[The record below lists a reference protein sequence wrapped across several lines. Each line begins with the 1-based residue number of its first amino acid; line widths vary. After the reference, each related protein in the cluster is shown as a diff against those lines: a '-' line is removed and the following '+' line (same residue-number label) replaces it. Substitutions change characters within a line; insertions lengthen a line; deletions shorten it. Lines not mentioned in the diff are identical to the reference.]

1 MSYAKAA
8 RDIADLLESGV
19 VLNEVLFAWLAE
31 RLAGLCEDDKPA
43 FDRRRFE
50 EILRALIWPEDFSTN
65 VHNELGADK

>member
-31 RLAGLCEDDKPA
+31 RLAGLDGEAEAPRSNVVFISGA
-43 FDRRRFE
+43 
-50 EILRALIWPEDFSTN
+50 ALFQI
-65 VHNELGADK
+65 V